1 MFYGPYIFNGSKQNG
16 LGASTMNKRV
26 VLVHGGAG
34 TWKKARLNNALK
46 VLKKAAAEAFNALE
60 RDILLAVRRGINILE
75 DSPLFNAGVGS
86 ALNLLG
92 EVEVDAS
99 IMDDQRNCGA
109 IASVKNVKYAIDL
122 AYYVM
127 RYTPHILL
135 TGDSVKLLAKK
146 FNLETEMRHL
156 ITNDRLNMWKKAINI
171 IFSEMGERIESLD
184 DELLNYIKRRYN
196 KLIELLKNNPEL
208 LERIKSIRKEEI
220 IGDTVGIVVYYDGK
234 LAAGTSTGGTFLKLP
249 GRIGDTPLIGA
260 GTFASKEL
268 GAVSATGIGET
279 IIRTNLSFFTALNIG
294 NYGVSKG
301 LKLTFTNAHPKPD
314 AGVIAIDKEGN
325 WGVAH
330 TTEHM
335 PVAVISENEEKV
347 DFVWEKF

>member
-1 MFYGPYIFNGSKQNG
+1 
-16 LGASTMNKRV
+16 MNKRV

-34 TWKKARLNNALK
+34 SWKKRRLKDALE
-46 VLKKAAAEAFNALE
+46 VLSKAANEAFNALE
-60 RDILLAVRRGINILE
+60 EDILLAVRRGINVLE
-75 DSPLFNAGVGS
+75 DSPLFNAGFGS

-109 IASVKNVKYAIDL
+109 VAAVKNVKYAIDL

-127 RYTPHILL
+127 THTPHILL
-135 TGDSVKLLAKK
+135 TGESARMLAKK
-146 FNLETEMRHL
+146 FNLETEMSQL
-156 ITNDRLNMWKKAINI
+156 IANERLNTWKKAINMVLR
-171 IFSEMGERIESLD
+171 EMGEKIESYD
-184 DELLNYIKRRYN
+184 DELLKYIKDRYK
-196 KLIELLKNNPEL
+196 KLIEFLEDNPEL
-208 LERIKSIRKEEI
+208 LDRIKSIKREEPAS
-220 IGDTVGIVVYYDGK
+220 DTVGIAVYYNGR

-260 GTFASKEL
+260 GTFASREL

-279 IIRTNLSFFTALNIG
+279 IIKTNLSFFTALNIG
-294 NYGVSKG
+294 NNGVSKG
-301 LKLTFTNAHPKPD
+301 LKLTFTKAYPKPD
-314 AGVIAIDKEGN
+314 AGVITIDKEGN